1 MLFPVSRAARSRAEV
16 DLGAGGIDTLDSATY
31 PSGGVPGPVCA
42 PESYAKQLPHAEA
55 SADGSVSI
63 CAIAISRVLTKASGG
78 TSVSRRSSAKLHRL
92 MATDWAVGDHTV
104 PGSGIRIRRVPA
116 TPVGAGTSFPSELL
130 RASAVVEPDASIA
143 QPKPNTRFGRRTT
156 KPQQNRT
163 RVATLWFTIHTQ
175 PTTKTDFSGWSCPGW
190 TWAAEVLRLQKID

>member
-1 MLFPVSRAARSRAEV
+1 MLFPVSRAARSRDEL

-63 CAIAISRVLTKASGG
+63 CAIAISRVLTKAAGG
-78 TSVSRRSSAKLHRL
+78 TSVSRRSSAKLQRS
-92 MATDWAVGDHTV
+92 MATDLAAGDHTS
-104 PGSGIRIRRVPA
+104 PCSGIRIGRVPA

-130 RASAVVEPDASIA
+130 RASAVVEPDASI
-143 QPKPNTRFGRRTT
+143 GTT
-156 KPQQNRT
+156 QTEHVIRSTNNE
-163 RVATLWFTIHTQ
+163 ATAEQDTCRHVVHNSQHTQ
-175 PTTKTDFSGWSCPGW
+175 PTNKPICVGPAY
-190 TWAAEVLRLQKID
+190 AAS